1 MKYLISMLSLVSTA
15 ALAHGPTPQ
24 KTDESILVNLAP
36 ELVWKKLS
44 EPCAI
49 QHWHPSVTGCES
61 SEQNKR
67 VLTLKTGGK
76 IYEEF
81 DEVLASE
88 MKISYRLGANSD
100 TKALPVSSLN
110 GRISIKPEG
119 VGSRVSWMARYYR
132 VDTTNEPPKGM
143 DDESARNAVND
154 YVKQGLANLE
164 VNPSKK

>member
-1 MKYLISMLSLVSTA
+1 MKYLVSLLCVVSST

-24 KTDESILVNLAP
+24 KTDESVLVNLSP
-36 ELVWKKLS
+36 EVVWKKLS

-49 QHWHPSVTGCES
+49 QDWHPSVTTCEAP
-61 SEQNKR
+61 EQNKR
-67 VLTLKTGGK
+67 VLTLKSGGK

-100 TKALPVSSLN
+100 TKAMPVSSLN
-110 GRISIKPEG
+110 GRISIKAEG
-119 VGSRVSWMARYYR
+119 SGTRVSWMVRYYR
-132 VDTTNEPPKGM
+132 VDTTNEPPPGT
-143 DDESARNAVND
+143 DDEAARNAVNA

-164 VNPSKK
+164 ASSPKK